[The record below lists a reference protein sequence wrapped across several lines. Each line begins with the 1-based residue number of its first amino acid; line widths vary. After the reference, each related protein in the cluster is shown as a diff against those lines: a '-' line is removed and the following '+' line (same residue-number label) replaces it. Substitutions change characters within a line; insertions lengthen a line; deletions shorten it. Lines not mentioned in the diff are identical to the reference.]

1 MYRPIEGG
9 SVVDIQGLQCNLP
22 PVGYVYNRVT
32 GKVDYIGVYRRSR
45 EDKDCYWEVPAF
57 PSWYKEVMRKWDAY
71 DKINSEIA
79 NNIID
84 IPNSIKVIS
93 NYDGTDKEEFV
104 ANMNK
109 LRTIFV
115 SDGGDV

>member
-32 GKVDYIGVYRRSR
+32 GKVDYIGVYRRSK
-45 EDKDCYWEVPAF
+45 EDKDCYWEVPPF

-71 DKINSEIA
+71 DKIKKTMMKNFMMKGLKNLKIK
-79 NNIID
+79 NGID
-84 IPNSIKVIS
+84 
-93 NYDGTDKEEFV
+93 D
-104 ANMNK
+104 
-109 LRTIFV
+109 
-115 SDGGDV
+115 